1 MKSDARFVI
10 QDTLSKWSPAQV
22 FSSVASA
29 KAIKMVLQ
37 IGAHNGIK
45 LKILDVYK
53 AFPSTPLPA
62 ELQGRLFTKLPRA
75 LGYAEERYAEM
86 LTAIEGMRLSNHIY
100 DKHLKIGLLAKGFQ
114 TCPNDDQII
123 CKREDDGNLM
133 LAAKVIDNII
143 FVATTQELECQLVRA
158 MRECGYT
165 VKVEASDKFIGMQ
178 IEYLANGDIH
188 LHQGRHESKLMVKYN
203 ITKTAST
210 PLPSNWSLSNHIKD
224 GSSEPIAQKAYQQ
237 IVGDIIYLG
246 LTSIG
251 ILHANSPVAQKTQ
264 YCSKR
269 DYEAVMHVL
278 EYINGH
284 PKQGIIFRAS
294 RTHIGP
300 LTEILDRPIALL
312 FSHDGAHNPISGN
325 AAPKDQ
331 AGYYEKL
338 YDWENGAIQAV
349 SKALRISLSSTETEV
364 AASPSPSTS
373 QLARHVFRPQLDWL
387 QTHKQNDI
395 PLGQYSKS
403 ATVYGTDCFPETI
416 AALQHEHCL
425 GPRSRKQ

>member
-1 MKSDARFVI
+1 
-10 QDTLSKWSPAQV
+10 
-22 FSSVASA
+22 
-29 KAIKMVLQ
+29 
-37 IGAHNGIK
+37 
-45 LKILDVYK
+45 
-53 AFPSTPLPA
+53 
-62 ELQGRLFTKLPRA
+62 
-75 LGYAEERYAEM
+75 
-86 LTAIEGMRLSNHIY
+86 
-100 DKHLKIGLLAKGFQ
+100 
-114 TCPNDDQII
+114 
-123 CKREDDGNLM
+123 
-133 LAAKVIDNII
+133 
-143 FVATTQELECQLVRA
+143 

-246 LTSIG
+246 LTNIG
-251 ILHANSPVAQKTQ
+251 ILHANSAVAQKTQ

-338 YDWENGAIQAV
+338 YDWENGAIQAM

-364 AASPSPSTS
+364 AALVLALRNSLDTYFVLNWIGFKRISRMISHGDSTPSQQLCTELTAS
-373 QLARHVFRPQLDWL
+373 QRRSRHFNMNTAWVRD
-387 QTHKQNDI
+387 HVDNDI
-395 PLGQYSKS
+395 VSLHHTPTLELS
-403 ATVYGTDCFPETI
+403 ANALTKRVASDEQQWAIDDIRGAEHHIITASSVEPTYIRRANHI
-416 AALQHEHCL
+416 ALWPIIPCSAAEE
-425 GPRSRKQ
+425 